1 MLYCIRNSSSI
12 FLKVYCTKLAE
23 VRFLRNTAHRSPGP
37 RLLEGKVKT
46 VTKISD
52 ENLFPRIESY
62 EDLLKSFRNSDSA
75 VSELDLEEALTT
87 GDDFGSVF
95 EKCDRVYAV
104 HKREEKQHKF
114 WVKNQ
119 IVKRKYCKFDKET
132 DLLTH
137 AAKEQIRY
145 LHRLDPLKWTP
156 EILAESFP
164 ISVNGVKK
172 LLKNKF
178 VEKRPEKI
186 KLHDEEVAKRW
197 KILQSGRD
205 SSFISPVT
213 QRLWRE
219 GKLIQN
225 YYSGNPNLPEVPH
238 DHAHEILKEEK
249 EECIGEFSSI
259 IKSYV
264 EYKKKTALEKNPKS
278 PLKSSSENELIK
290 LENNSR
296 DRQKGS
302 SSIFSP
308 GYFASEEADEHSSV
322 YTKRKKAKE
331 IGETD
336 LLHPQLKEHFA
347 GEVDRKKSKSAAET
361 EYQKW
366 IQKQLETEKIATSKQ
381 PYNAKE
387 FFTPISKY
395 QKDYIELKR
404 DSSES
409 DEFIYDDRIGYQH
422 PKGKNIKPKISIPS
436 KLHKQGKLYK
446 RGQCIYDA
454 DGEFLY
460 KLPK

>member
-1 MLYCIRNSSSI
+1 MFCYVRNSSSI
-12 FLKVYCTKLAE
+12 FLKVYCNKLTE
-23 VRFLRNTAHRSPGP
+23 VRFLRNTARRSPGP
-37 RLLEGKVKT
+37 RFVEGKVKT
-46 VTKISD
+46 VTEKCD
-52 ENLFPRIESY
+52 EVQIKSY
-62 EDLLKSFRNSDSA
+62 KDLLKSFRNSDSA
-75 VSELDLEEALTT
+75 VNELEIEEALTT
-87 GDDFGSVF
+87 GEDFGSVF
-95 EKCDRVYAV
+95 EKCDRVYGV
-104 HKREEKQHKF
+104 HKREEQHHKF
-114 WVKNQ
+114 WVKSQ
-119 IVKRKYCKFDKET
+119 IVKRKYCKFDRET

-145 LHRLDPLKWTP
+145 LHSLDPLKWTP

-178 VEKRPEKI
+178 VEKCPEKI
-186 KLHDEEVAKRW
+186 KLHDEEVAKKW
-197 KILQSGRD
+197 KILQSGKV
-205 SSFISPVT
+205 SSCISPVT
-213 QRLWRE
+213 QRFWRE

-238 DHAHEILKEEK
+238 DHAQKILTEEK
-249 EECIGEFSSI
+249 EECAGEFSSI

-264 EYKKKTALEKNPKS
+264 EYKKKTASEKNQ
-278 PLKSSSENELIK
+278 SENDLIK

-296 DRQKGS
+296 GRQKAS
-302 SSIFSP
+302 FSLFSD
-308 GYFASEEADEHSSV
+308 GYLASEETDEHSSS
-322 YTKRKKAKE
+322 YTKPKKAKE
-331 IGETD
+331 IGDTD
-336 LLHPQLKEHFA
+336 LLHSQFKENFA
-347 GEVDRKKSKSAAET
+347 TEIDEKKSKSSAET

-366 IQKQLETEKIATSKQ
+366 IQKQLETEKVSTSKQ

-409 DEFIYDDRIGYQH
+409 DEFIYDDKIGYQH

-446 RGQCIYDA
+446 RGQCIYDD